1 MNDLLLGVGRLKIQ
15 KFLVDRPKI
24 WMYLVMVGNRQ
35 NGKLV
40 VANQG
45 DSFLIDTSF
54 FKSSYGDVRMA
65 IYYDFIS

>member
-15 KFLVDRPKI
+15 KFLVDRSKI
-24 WMYLVMVGNRQ
+24 WVYLVMVGNRQ
-35 NGKLV
+35 N
-40 VANQG
+40 ANQG

-54 FKSSYGDVRMA
+54 LKSSYGNVRMA

>member
-24 WMYLVMVGNRQ
+24 WVYLVMVGNRQ

-40 VANQG
+40 GANQG
-45 DSFLIDTSF
+45 DSFLIDTSL
-54 FKSSYGDVRMA
+54 
-65 IYYDFIS
+65 